1 MFFIF
6 RHEAC
11 YKQYLRVLID
21 NFLTRPIKMNEIN
34 KETKFMPNLNPF
46 LRIFMIL
53 IVAGSMFLGGCS
65 YIPWVSNEDDD
76 LAFEEDFPFE
86 DDSQAS
92 GEGEDDFFDEGENSF
107 GDDFAFDDDQALGEG
122 EDDFASIDQ
131 RSDKNELKM
140 DVGTL
145 QTQQEALISKVSEL
159 EEVLR
164 TLEPK
169 IYEAEEKLEGSL
181 SALSG
186 QSEYLEPEVEEL
198 KLQVARLSDE
208 INRIRSVKISNS
220 RARGISRRRSIS
232 TPPQYNKALASYR
245 AGNYDESIL
254 QFQSF
259 SLANPPHRLKD
270 NIDYWIGSNYVKLEM
285 YEDAVTQFETVINS
299 YPRGNKVH
307 DSRFM
312 LGRVYSL
319 KGESSRAVEIL
330 QSALKNNPPSEVRG
344 KILKQLKN
352 IQ

>member
-1 MFFIF
+1 M
-6 RHEAC
+6 
-11 YKQYLRVLID
+11 
-21 NFLTRPIKMNEIN
+21 TEIN
-34 KETKFMPNLNPF
+34 KETKFMPILNPIS
-46 LRIFMIL
+46 RMFMIL
-53 IVAGSMFLGGCS
+53 IVAGSMLLGGCS
-65 YIPWVSNEDDD
+65 YIPWTSNEDDD

-86 DDSQAS
+86 DDNQAS
-92 GEGEDDFFDEGENSF
+92 GKAEDDFFDEGENSS
-107 GDDFAFDDDQALGEG
+107 GDDFAFDDDQALGDD

-145 QTQQEALISKVSEL
+145 QTQQEALISKVREL
-159 EEVLR
+159 EEVLSS
-164 TLEPK
+164 LGPK
-169 IYEAEEKLEGSL
+169 INETQEKLEGSL
-181 SALSG
+181 SAVSG

-198 KLQVARLSDE
+198 KLQVARLNDQISH
-208 INRIRSVKISNS
+208 IKSVKSSNS
-220 RARGISRRRSIS
+220 RARGVSRRRSVS
-232 TPPQYNKALASYR
+232 TPPQYNQALSSYR

-259 SLANPPHRLKD
+259 SLASPPHRLKD
-270 NIDYWIGSNYVKLEM
+270 NIEYWIGSNYVKLEM
-285 YEDAVTQFETVINS
+285 YDDAVTHFETVINS

-330 QSALKNNPPSEVRG
+330 QSALKNNPPSEVRE
-344 KILKQLKN
+344 KILKQLKD